1 MRIFLVKTTCCGIE
15 NSKKFSMTYF
25 SCNFFESVRN
35 YISEGKMGRRKS
47 KNGSTEDPPF
57 GSSSIK
63 GVGVFKGL
71 KRRKINNNFYHE
83 RRTHE

>member
-1 MRIFLVKTTCCGIE
+1 MLWYRKI
-15 NSKKFSMTYF
+15 KKIQHDLF
-25 SCNFFESVRN
+25 SCNFFESACN
-35 YISEGKMGRRKS
+35 YIGEGKMGRRKS

-63 GVGVFKGL
+63 GVGVLKGL